1 MSCLTLN
8 WPLQAALKKGKI
20 GVNTRFLE
28 SFDKKSVFGLVLAFS
43 IRKKGAKKKKKIKK
57 KSEKYEKKIFF
68 GQKFKIYN
76 GLEFFNPPVHSPVR
90 TAKCCF
96 IVFLT

>member
-1 MSCLTLN
+1 MGHIGRFWKNRYFLPHKSAKMSCLTLN

-43 IRKKGAKKKKKIKK
+43 IRKKGAKKKKSKKNRKNTKKNFFRSKI
-57 KSEKYEKKIFF
+57 
-68 GQKFKIYN
+68 QN
-76 GLEFFNPPVHSPVR
+76 L
-90 TAKCCF
+90 
-96 IVFLT
+96 